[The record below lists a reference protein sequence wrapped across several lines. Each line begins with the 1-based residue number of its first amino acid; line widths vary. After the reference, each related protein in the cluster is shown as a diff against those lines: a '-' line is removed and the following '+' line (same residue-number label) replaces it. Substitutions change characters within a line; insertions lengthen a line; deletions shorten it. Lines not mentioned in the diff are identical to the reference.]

1 MSIEA
6 MKQALEALDEAANVL
21 TSRMFAD
28 AAAALREAIEQ
39 AEKQEPVAWQQEL
52 GNILCLIHR
61 DGGHYISEHGWRKA
75 IDDATLK
82 VANLNS
88 YMSVP
93 QYEHPE
99 PVAFKWNGELFTP
112 GEIEMLDVTDAVPL
126 YEHPREWR
134 TVPQEEFDMLMD
146 EVFSVTD
153 QMMFGHNV
161 WEFYE
166 ICEARLK
173 ELNTM
178 QGNNEVIGKWIEKR
192 REGEA
197 I

>member
-1 MSIEA
+1 MSIKA
-6 MKQALEALDEAANVL
+6 MRQALEALENVRSYDKQDLYGLDEDI
-21 TSRMFAD
+21 T
-28 AAAALREAIEQ
+28 ALRTAIEQ
-39 AEKQEPVAWQQEL
+39 IEKPVAYRW
-52 GNILCLIHR
+52 
-61 DGGHYISEHGWRKA
+61 K
-75 IDDATLK
+75 
-82 VANLNS
+82 
-88 YMSVP
+88 
-93 QYEHPE
+93 
-99 PVAFKWNGELFTP
+99 GELFTP

-134 TVPQEEFDMLMD
+134 NVPQEEFDMLMD